1 MPEWYTLGVV
11 ALVIVVVVVAIVRFR
26 FNPVLALAVGA
37 AAIGLLT
44 GLGPV
49 DTVSTMTTGFGEV
62 MMEAGLLIGWGVLIG
77 AMLNEMGAVV
87 RLVEGLLRVFGR
99 RGIPYALGLSFATYL
114 QTIFVDALI
123 VIAAPLARRI
133 APRLGRAGTGIVAV
147 TFAVGLETGI
157 VMMVPGFAA
166 VALAGLLGVP
176 LGVMMLGG
184 FAVVAPTVVVTILLM
199 SLAFRLGFWDPARD
213 EQLVVRDDT
222 TGLATVGASPAAD
235 GGRLPS
241 FGARGS
247 GGASS
252 GGAGAASGGSSGSS
266 VEDAAGPAGAQD
278 AHSARER
285 PLLLLF
291 APMLLA
297 LLLIA
302 AQAVLT
308 VSGIE
313 LPVLQFLGNPVIALL
328 LAVIGTGVVGRSTVG
343 TARMEKAVA
352 KGFQD
357 GGQIFLLTGVGGAL
371 AAVIAQGDLGEILKG
386 YFSTSATAPLL
397 LVWVMAAV
405 LHIAVGSVTL
415 SAITAAGVV
424 APVAATLGLDPLLIA
439 LAAGSGAL
447 FCIHVTSNTFWLLQ
461 SFLGQSVRGAL
472 KSVTVG
478 VSLASVLALGATLV
492 LSLFL

>member
-11 ALVIVVVVVAIVRFR
+11 ALVVVAVVLAIVRFR
-26 FNPVLALAVGA
+26 QNPVLVLAVGA

-49 DTVSTMTTGFGEV
+49 DTVATMTRGFGEV

-77 AMLNEMGAVV
+77 AMLNELGAVS
-87 RLVEGLLRVFGR
+87 RLVEGLMRVFGR
-99 RGIPYALGLSFATYL
+99 RGIPYALALSFATYL

-147 TFAVGLETGI
+147 TFAVGLEMGI

-184 FAVVAPTVVVTILLM
+184 LVVVAPTVVLTVFLM
-199 SLAFRLGFWDPARD
+199 SLAFRLGFWDPQRD
-213 EQLVVRDDT
+213 EQVILRDETPVLVAAEAGGTIRAESGADGDASSPLGGVRDRSNE
-222 TGLATVGASPAAD
+222 GPSAD
-235 GGRLPS
+235 GSPDPAPEYRLI
-241 FGARGS
+241 
-247 GGASS
+247 
-252 GGAGAASGGSSGSS
+252 
-266 VEDAAGPAGAQD
+266 
-278 AHSARER
+278 
-285 PLLLLF
+285 LIF

-297 LLLIA
+297 LALIA
-302 AQAVLT
+302 AEAVLT
-308 VSGIE
+308 VAGVVA
-313 LPVLQFLGNPVIALL
+313 PVLQFLGDPVIALL
-328 LAVIGTGVVGRSTVG
+328 IAVIATGAIGRSVVGAKRI
-343 TARMEKAVA
+343 EKAVA

-357 GGQIFLLTGVGGAL
+357 GGQIFLLTGVGGSL
-371 AAVIAQGDLGEILKG
+371 AAVIAEGDLGELLKG
-386 YFSTSATAPLL
+386 YFTASAAAPLL
-397 LVWVMAAV
+397 LVWVMAAA

-424 APVAATLGLDPLLIA
+424 APVAASLGLDPLLVA

-478 VSLASVLALGATLV
+478 VSLASIIALGMTLL
-492 LSLFL
+492 LSLVIG

>member
-11 ALVIVVVVVAIVRFR
+11 ALVIVVVVVVIVRFR
-26 FNPVLALAVGA
+26 INPVIALALGA

-49 DTVSTMTTGFGEV
+49 DTVSTMSTGFGEV
-62 MMEAGLLIGWGVLIG
+62 MAEAGILIGWGVLIG
-77 AMLNEMGAVV
+77 AMLNETGAIV
-87 RLVEGLLRVFGR
+87 RLVEGLMRVFGR
-99 RGIPYALGLSFATYL
+99 RGIPYALGLSLATYL
-114 QTIFVDALI
+114 QTIFVDVLI

-133 APRLGRAGTGIVAV
+133 APRLGPAGTGIIGV
-147 TFAVGLETGI
+147 TFAVGLEMGI

-184 FAVVAPTVVVTILLM
+184 FAVVAPTVVLTILLM

-213 EQLVVRDDT
+213 QQVVVRDDEEE
-222 TGLATVGASPAAD
+222 
-235 GGRLPS
+235 
-241 FGARGS
+241 FGA
-247 GGASS
+247 GGAAAPAPATGTVRTAV
-252 GGAGAASGGSSGSS
+252 GG
-266 VEDAAGPAGAQD
+266 VPRGPAGLRPGAVEE
-278 AHSARER
+278 RER

-291 APMLLA
+291 APMLVA

-302 AQAVLT
+302 TQAVLT
-308 VSGIE
+308 VAGAE
-313 LPVLQFLGNPVIALL
+313 VPALQFLGNPIIALL
-328 LAVIGTGVVGRSTVG
+328 LAVIATGVIGRIAVG
-343 TARMEKAVA
+343 TKRIEKAVV

-357 GGQIFLLTGVGGAL
+357 GGQIFLLTGIGGSL
-371 AAVIAQGDLGEILKG
+371 AAVIAQGDLGDVLKG
-386 YFSTSATAPLL
+386 YFSASSFAPLL
-397 LVWVMAAV
+397 LVWLMAAV

-415 SAITAAGVV
+415 SAITAAGVI
-424 APVAATLGLDPLLIA
+424 APVAASLGLDPLLIA

-461 SFLGQSVRGAL
+461 TFLDQSVRGAL
-472 KSVTVG
+472 KTVTVG
-478 VSLASVLALGATLV
+478 VSLASVLALGITLV

>member
-11 ALVIVVVVVAIVRFR
+11 GAVIVVVVVAIVRFR
-26 FNPVLALAVGA
+26 QNPVLVLAVGA

-49 DTVSTMTTGFGEV
+49 DTVSTMTRGFGEV
-62 MMEAGLLIGWGVLIG
+62 MREAGLLIGWGVLIG

-87 RLVEGLLRVFGR
+87 RLVEGLMRIFGR

-147 TFAVGLETGI
+147 TFAVGLEMGI
-157 VMMVPGFAA
+157 VMMVPAFAA

-199 SLAFRLGFWDPARD
+199 SLAFRMGLWDPARD
-213 EQLVVRDDT
+213 EQALLRDE
-222 TGLATVGASPAAD
+222 VPV
-235 GGRLPS
+235 PV
-241 FGARGS
+241 
-247 GGASS
+247 
-252 GGAGAASGGSSGSS
+252 AASGGESGPTSPDFS
-266 VEDAAGPAGAQD
+266 FPGHPAPEG
-278 AHSARER
+278 SADSYAPRER

-291 APMLLA
+291 APMLVA

-302 AQAVLT
+302 SEAVLT
-308 VSGIE
+308 VAGAE
-313 LPVLQFLGNPVIALL
+313 VPVLQFLGDPVIALL
-328 LAVIGTGVVGRSTVG
+328 IAVIATGAIGRSVVGAKRI
-343 TARMEKAVA
+343 EKAVA

-357 GGQIFLLTGVGGAL
+357 GGQIFLLTGVGGSL
-371 AAVIAQGDLGEILKG
+371 AAIIAEGDLGELLKG
-386 YFSTSATAPLL
+386 YFSASATAPLM
-397 LVWVMAAV
+397 LVWLMAAA

-424 APVAATLGLDPLLIA
+424 APVAATLGLDPLLVA

-478 VSLASVLALGATLV
+478 VSLASVLALGMTLLLSLV
-492 LSLFL
+492 LR

>member
-11 ALVIVVVVVAIVRFR
+11 ALVIVVVVVVIVRFR
-26 FNPVLALAVGA
+26 INPVIALALGA

-49 DTVSTMTTGFGEV
+49 DTVSTMSTGFGEV
-62 MMEAGLLIGWGVLIG
+62 MAEAGILIGWGVLIG
-77 AMLNEMGAVV
+77 AMLNEMGAIV
-87 RLVEGLLRVFGR
+87 RLVEGLMRVFGR
-99 RGIPYALGLSFATYL
+99 RGIPYALGLSLATYL
-114 QTIFVDALI
+114 QTIFVDVLI

-133 APRLGRAGTGIVAV
+133 APRLGPAGTGIIGV
-147 TFAVGLETGI
+147 TFAVGLEMGI

-184 FAVVAPTVVVTILLM
+184 FAVVAPTVVLTILLM

-213 EQLVVRDDT
+213 QQVVVRDDDEEAV
-222 TGLATVGASPAAD
+222 LAGAS
-235 GGRLPS
+235 
-241 FGARGS
+241 
-247 GGASS
+247 
-252 GGAGAASGGSSGSS
+252 GSSGSS
-266 VEDAAGPAGAQD
+266 GASASAAAPATGTVRTAVGGVPRGPAALRPGAVEE
-278 AHSARER
+278 RRR

-291 APMLLA
+291 APMLVA

-302 AQAVLT
+302 SQAVLS
-308 VSGIE
+308 VAGAE
-313 LPVLQFLGNPVIALL
+313 VPVMQFLGNPIIALL
-328 LAVIGTGVVGRSTVG
+328 LAVIATGVIGRLAVG
-343 TARMEKAVA
+343 TKRIEKAVV

-357 GGQIFLLTGVGGAL
+357 GGQIFLLTGIGGSL
-371 AAVIAQGDLGEILKG
+371 AAVIAQGDLGDVLKG
-386 YFSTSATAPLL
+386 YFSASSFAPLL
-397 LVWVMAAV
+397 LVWLMAAV

-415 SAITAAGVV
+415 SAITAAGVI
-424 APVAATLGLDPLLIA
+424 APVAASLGLDPLLIA

-461 SFLGQSVRGAL
+461 SFLDQSVRGAL
-472 KSVTVG
+472 KTVTVG
-478 VSLASVLALGATLV
+478 VSLASVLALGMTLV